1 MDPYFKPGDYIVGK
15 YNDMGNQIKAGKV
28 YDAGDDEEA
37 YKIKE
42 MFANHGRSAGGTL
55 LPTAKTSVTQKKKV
69 KKPKLTEKE
78 EPVAPLWESLSKIEP
93 ESLDPTPKIEK
104 INKPQQKKYIYL
116 YNKLGK
122 IRLTVESVLECEQAY
137 CLVFYSVDDLIFTPN
152 PGETLTLI
160 IDTNTEVPVYYPNS
174 SFTWI
179 DGEKQLMILFK
190 VDE

>member
-28 YDAGDDEEA
+28 FDAGDDEEA

-42 MFANHGRSAGGTL
+42 MFANHGRSSGGTL
-55 LPTAKTSVTQKKKV
+55 LPTAKTSVSQKKKV
-69 KKPKLTEKE
+69 KKQKQVEKE
-78 EPVAPLWESLSKIEP
+78 EVAPLWESLSKIEP
-93 ESLDPTPKIEK
+93 ESLDPTPKVEK
-104 INKPQQKKYIYL
+104 ISKPQQKKYIYL

-137 CLVFYSVDDLIFTPN
+137 CLVFYSIDDLIFTPN

-160 IDTNTEVPVYYPNS
+160 LDHDTEVPVYYPNS

-179 DGEKQLMILFK
+179 DGERQLMILFK
-190 VDE
+190 TDE

>member
-15 YNDMGNQIKAGKV
+15 YSEMGKPIKDGKV
-28 YDAGDDEEA
+28 FDGGDDEEA
-37 YKIKE
+37 YKLKE
-42 MFANHGRSAGGTL
+42 MFANHGRNSGGSF
-55 LPTAKTSVTQKKKV
+55 LPQTKTSITQKKKV
-69 KKPKLTEKE
+69 KKQKAKE
-78 EPVAPLWESLSKIEP
+78 EDPVVKPLWETLSNIEP
-93 ESLDPTPKIEK
+93 ESLDAPKIEK
-104 INKPQQKKYIYL
+104 ISKPTQKKYIYL

-137 CLVFYSVDDLIFTPN
+137 CLVFYSIDDLIFTPN